1 MKKRISLLLMAFV
14 AVTMLFTGC
23 KKDNA
28 DLILGKWTVDGAKS
42 YVTMTVMG
50 ATHTEYMDDGDN
62 TLTFNSDGTVVVVST
77 DEDGETDTENGTY
90 TLSAD
95 VLSMTLEGETVEFNI
110 AELTESKMVL
120 TTSQVI
126 EEEGMTITTD
136 IHMELTR

>member
-42 YVTMTVMG
+42 YVTESAMG
-50 ATHTEYMDDGDN
+50 MTHTEYMDDDTT
-62 TLTFNSDGTVVVVST
+62 TLTFNSDGTVVAVST

-95 VLSMTLEGETVEFNI
+95 VLSMTLEGETVELNI
-110 AELTESKMVL
+110 AELTKSKMVL
-120 TTSQVI
+120 TNTQVV
-126 EEEGMTITTD
+126 EVQGMTITTD